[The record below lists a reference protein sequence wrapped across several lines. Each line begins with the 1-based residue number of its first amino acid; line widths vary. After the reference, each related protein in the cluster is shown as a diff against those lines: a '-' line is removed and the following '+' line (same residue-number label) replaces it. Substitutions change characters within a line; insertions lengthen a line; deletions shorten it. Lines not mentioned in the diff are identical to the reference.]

1 MLRKVTSSL
10 LKMLK
15 RGNKMETEKE
25 FRVVGNEKQY
35 KDLRKL
41 QNLGL
46 KYCWTFFAMAMH

>member
-1 MLRKVTSSL
+1 MRKVTSSP